1 MIRPLPG
8 FNRASDNID
17 NSIEAFILGLTKA
30 LQSIIAVD
38 VKLKNSEKLVL
49 KKKFTTK
56 YTTIASVPL
65 SGSITGELFICVNKN
80 DWLPYL
86 SQISGIDENASEMQ
100 ELLYSSLQEII
111 NTAGGEAIVPI
122 KETFG
127 SVTMMSPR
135 LIEGTLVYPSTRIY
149 EIDLITE
156 DGKEIEAR
164 MSLDLMEQDLNV
176 EHERLKQDSKL
187 DDTGLFNKK
196 YFLEILAKF
205 EEKFKKEGYFSI
217 IFADINRLKFVNDTY
232 GHDAGDAYI
241 QTAANIIKQSCR
253 FSDFCFRVGGDELVI
268 LLPKC
273 TKEDTTHVINRM
285 ESLMANEVM
294 KFDNSKGVMEDVL
307 VHMSVGTA
315 STSEGIAAT
324 DILKTA
330 DQRMEENKKEWYRNQ
345 VFTRRT

>member
-1 MIRPLPG
+1 MNQLLPG
-8 FNRASDNID
+8 LNRASDKID
-17 NSIEAFILGLTKA
+17 NSIDAFILGLTKA
-30 LQSIIAVD
+30 FQSIISVELRQKSD
-38 VKLKNSEKLVL
+38 NKIVL
-49 KKKFTTK
+49 KKKFMTK

-86 SQISGIDENASEMQ
+86 AQISGLDENASEIQ

-135 LIEGTLVYPSTRIY
+135 LIEGHLIYPSTRLY
-149 EIDLITE
+149 EIDLITP

-196 YFLEILAKF
+196 YFQEVLAGFEVKF
-205 EEKFKKEGYFSI
+205 AREGYFSI
-217 IFADINRLKFVNDTY
+217 IFADINRLKFVNDNY
-232 GHDAGDAYI
+232 GHDAGDTYI

-273 TKEDTTHVINRM
+273 TKEDTAHVLNRM
-285 ESLMANEVM
+285 ESFMKNEIM
-294 KFDNSKGVMEDVL
+294 KFDNGKGVMEEVR

-315 STSEGIAAT
+315 STSEGIPAT
-324 DILKTA
+324 DVLKTA
-330 DQRMEENKKEWYRNQ
+330 DQRMEENKREWYRNQ

>member
-1 MIRPLPG
+1 MNHLIPG
-8 FNRASDNID
+8 MNRSSDKID
-17 NSIEAFILGLTKA
+17 NSIDAFSLGIKKA
-30 LQSIIAVD
+30 FQSIMAVD
-38 VKLKNSEKLVL
+38 LKLKSSTKINL
-49 KKKFTTK
+49 KKKFITK
-56 YTTIASVPL
+56 YKTIASVPL
-65 SGSITGELFICVNKN
+65 SGSITGELFICVNKD

-86 SQISGIDENASEMQ
+86 AQMSGLDQDTTEMQ
-100 ELLYSSLQEII
+100 ELLHSSLQEII

-127 SVTMMSPR
+127 AVTMMSPR
-135 LIEGTLVYPSTRIY
+135 LIEGRLTYPSTRIY
-149 EIDLITE
+149 EIDLVTE

-196 YFLEILAKF
+196 YFQEVLAGFEVKF
-205 EEKFKKEGYFSI
+205 AREGYFSI
-217 IFADINRLKFVNDTY
+217 IFADINRLKFVNDNY

-285 ESLMANEVM
+285 NSLMSNEVM
-294 KFDNSKGVMEDVL
+294 KFDNGKGVMEDVK
-307 VHMSVGTA
+307 VHMSIGVA
-315 STSEGIAAT
+315 STSEGIPAN
-324 DILKTA
+324 DILKVA

-345 VFTRRT
+345 VFQRRT